1 MLKKILDCRLMC
13 LSLMTFALIL
23 VSACSSEEKGPLILI
38 EQDWDGQ
45 VVTTA
50 VARILLEEELGLV
63 VDQKFAPADSAAMF
77 AGLESGDYHF
87 ACCNWPSFS
96 KGFLDDFVG
105 DRSTVQR
112 IGSTGILGTSGWF
125 VPRYM
130 VEGDSSR
137 NIVPTTPNLQSYQD
151 LNEYS
156 DVFATADTGGKGRLL
171 DFTPGWDYKN
181 QERLDALG
189 VDYQVTFSGSEAASF
204 AELDATYQRGGPILT
219 VMWAPHWA
227 FAKYDLLEIDLPDHT
242 TDCYPGGTEF
252 ACGFPYDDVAKL
264 AWPGLKDEF
273 PKAYHFLNNFT
284 ITNEQQNEMVLAMTD
299 GGKTSEDAARDW
311 VNANKSVW
319 SPWIP

>member
-1 MLKKILDCRLMC
+1 
-13 LSLMTFALIL
+13 MTFALIL

>member
-1 MLKKILDCRLMC
+1 M
-13 LSLMTFALIL
+13 
-23 VSACSSEEKGPLILI
+23 
-38 EQDWDGQ
+38 
-45 VVTTA
+45 
-50 VARILLEEELGLV
+50 
-63 VDQKFAPADSAAMF
+63 
-77 AGLESGDYHF
+77 
-87 ACCNWPSFS
+87 
-96 KGFLDDFVG
+96 
-105 DRSTVQR
+105 
-112 IGSTGILGTSGWF
+112 
-125 VPRYM
+125 
-130 VEGDSSR
+130 
-137 NIVPTTPNLQSYQD
+137 
-151 LNEYS
+151 
-156 DVFATADTGGKGRLL
+156 
-171 DFTPGWDYKN
+171 
-181 QERLDALG
+181 
-189 VDYQVTFSGSEAASF
+189 
-204 AELDATYQRGGPILT
+204 DATYQRGGPILT

>member
-1 MLKKILDCRLMC
+1 MKIFNYKWIY
-13 LSLMTFALIL
+13 LSIVALVAIL
-23 VSACSSEEKGPLILI
+23 GSACSSEEKGTLILI

-77 AGLESGDYHF
+77 AGLEDGDYHF

-96 KGFLDDFVG
+96 RGFLDDFVDG
-105 DRSTVQR
+105 RGTVQR
-112 IGSTGILGTSGWF
+112 VGPTGILGTSGWF

-130 VEGDSSR
+130 VEGDPAR
-137 NIVPTTPNLQSYQD
+137 NIVPTTPNLRSYQD

-227 FAKYDLLEIDLPDHT
+227 FAKYDLVEIDLPDHSA
-242 TDCYPGGTEF
+242 DCYPSGTEF

-264 AWPGLKDEF
+264 AWPGLEDDF
-273 PKAYHFLNNFT
+273 PKAYAFFQNCT
-284 ITNEQQNEMVLAMTD
+284 ITNDQQNEMVLAVTE
-299 GGKTSEDAARDW
+299 GGKTYEEAARDW
-311 VNANKSVW
+311 VTANKSVW
-319 SPWIP
+319 SSWIP